1 MCLLRL
7 NYPCGNVICLTR
19 CTVNITILLGW
30 SVVTSFDSS
39 PQLNAWRALLALA
52 VVFVMLATTG
62 WTAVRHNKGD
72 ASPLEAALTAW
83 EKGSIAGRALPD
95 PDGPAGRLAHF
106 FASLDTQQR
115 NRLAARYP
123 LAVGNMNGAPAELR
137 YRANHI
143 ALGQARKVERQRMRD
158 NRLSPLGKQEAERRM
173 KRFGVMMR
181 PGRQV
186 LAFDPMGSGRMAEVF
201 GDMDKAR
208 RVSVV
213 VPGVD
218 TNVLTFERTFRK
230 YSAPVGMAKA
240 LYREERAVDPG
251 ARTAVIAWADY
262 TAPVGIGVDAATA
275 MRAEDG
281 AKRLDSL
288 VRGLPGRTPVALYC
302 HSYGSV
308 VCGVAA
314 RKLPPRVTDI
324 AVAGS
329 PGMRADSASQLGTKA
344 RVWATRDGDDWI
356 QDVPNMEI
364 GGLGHGAD
372 PVAVGFGARILSAA
386 GARGHTG
393 YFEPGTESLRNFA
406 EIGTGAYRSVR
417 CASDDDACRKGFSG
431 TAAA

>member
-1 MCLLRL
+1 M
-7 NYPCGNVICLTR
+7 
-19 CTVNITILLGW
+19 
-30 SVVTSFDSS
+30 TSFDSS

-62 WTAVRHNKGD
+62 WTAVRHNQGD
-72 ASPLEAALTAW
+72 ASPVGASRSAW
-83 EKGSIAGRALPD
+83 EHGHIGKRALPD
-95 PDGPAGRLAHF
+95 ADAPAGRLARF

-115 NRLAARYP
+115 HRLAARYP
-123 LAVGNMNGAPAELR
+123 LAVGNMNGAPVDLR
-137 YRANHI
+137 YRANRI
-143 ALGQARKVERQRMRD
+143 ALGKARTIERRRMHD
-158 NRLSPLGKQEAERRM
+158 DRLSPLGKQEAERRM

-186 LAFDPMGSGRMAEVF
+186 IAFDPMGSGRMAEVF
-201 GDMDKAR
+201 GDLDKAR
-208 RVSVV
+208 RVSVI

-218 TNVLTFERTFRK
+218 TNVLTFERTFKK
-230 YSAPVGMAKA
+230 YSAPVGMAKS
-240 LYREERAVDPG
+240 LYREEHAVAPR

-262 TAPVGIGVDAATA
+262 TAPAGIGVDAATA

-281 AKRLDSL
+281 ATRLEAM

-314 RKLPPRVTDI
+314 RTLPDRVTDI

-329 PGMRADSASQLGTKA
+329 PGMRADTASQLGTGA
-344 RVWATRDGDDWI
+344 RIWATRDGDDWI
-356 QDVPNMEI
+356 QDVPNMEF

-372 PVAVGFGARILSAA
+372 PVSGGFGARVLSAA

-406 EIGTGAYRSVR
+406 EIGTGSYDGVR
-417 CASDDDACRKGFSG
+417 CASDDNACRKGFSG